1 MQVRLSK
8 LCERMGDIAIVLYY
22 GRRREKTH
30 QCQGSGIEKT
40 IDKDK
45 DIGEARSY
53 ENLKEYRVPF
63 SQIMYLET
71 IVFCVFCF
79 C

>member
-53 ENLKEYRVPF
+53 TVKM
-63 SQIMYLET
+63 I
-71 IVFCVFCF
+71 
-79 C
+79 